1 MKLLELVK
9 EYFLHQGGSQEYLNE
24 IEVHDGCDSFSIED
38 ETLCTITE
46 KRLEDTDKY
55 KISIV
60 AALNEY
66 PDDEE
71 LLKGYEKYAYKLR
84 FTPLYQKGYLVIT
97 EKTSI
102 GFTYDVETS
111 DLDGK
116 SFSHLMDIF
125 VATVQ
130 FILDKTADDE
140 ELDEQKEYIFNR
152 LFVPVDNTNYLRF
165 LKDCDID
172 KNKLESDFGAYSVD
186 ENFVTNI
193 SFHELSGKVLID
205 NAFKCDDTQPIL
217 ILLYLNDMD
226 LGISHFD
233 YNGGYLHI
241 ITCLDPKNTKKDDF
255 IDKLLTHKFLFDKFH
270 NYVKNEYKHI
280 DEFNIRDIMTAIFA

>member
-24 IEVHDGCDSFSIED
+24 IEVHDGIFTFSIED

-46 KRLEDTDKY
+46 KRVGESDKY
-55 KISIV
+55 KISIL
-60 AALNEY
+60 ASLNEY
-66 PDDEE
+66 SNEEE

-84 FTPLYQKGYLVIT
+84 CTPLYQKGYFVVT

-102 GFTYDVETS
+102 GFAYDAETS
-111 DLDGK
+111 NIDGK

-140 ELDEQKEYIFNR
+140 DFDEQKEYIFNR
-152 LFVPVDNTNYLRF
+152 LFVPMDNRDYLRL
-165 LKDCDID
+165 LKECDID
-172 KNKLESDFGAYSVD
+172 ENTLDNDFGSYSVD

-193 SFHELSGKVLID
+193 SFHELSGMMLLD
-205 NAFKCDDTQPIL
+205 NAFQCDDTNLIL
-217 ILLYLNDMD
+217 ILLYLNGM
-226 LGISHFD
+226 GIDGSYFD
-233 YNGGYLHI
+233 YNGGYLHL
-241 ITCLDPKNTKKDDF
+241 ITTLDPKNAKKDDF
-255 IDKLLTHKFLFDKFH
+255 IDKLLVQKFLFDKVQ
-270 NYVKNEYKHI
+270 NYVKNEYKHVE
-280 DEFNIRDIMTAIFA
+280 EFNIKDIMTAIFA